1 MTTQDN
7 DVAVAK
13 NRIFNPNGNDTIANR
28 TIIKGSTTGIF
39 NLNDVKYPWAKAM
52 YQVMIG
58 NFWVPEKV
66 SGLKDDARD
75 FHTVLNA
82 DEQRAYKGI
91 LSFLIFLDS
100 IQTVNLPNFS
110 DYITSPEVN
119 LILAIQAYQEAIHSQ
134 SYATILETVVSAED
148 RDAIYYYWREDT
160 ILLNRN
166 AYIGQIYQDFVDAP
180 SEHTFFRGIIANFL
194 LESLY
199 FYNGFAFFDTLVDH
213 MKMPAT
219 GRMIAY
225 IRRDELTH
233 VTLFANIIREI
244 KKEFPE
250 VYNEKLV
257 YDMMRVAVDQEIE
270 WSKHILG
277 NRIPGIN
284 GETTEGYTKWLANER
299 LAMLGIAPLYPDA
312 MKNPYKHLDRL
323 QDPNADKGNFFE
335 TTVINYTQSSNMA
348 GSWDF

>member
-1 MTTQDN
+1 MSDITPILTK
-7 DVAVAK
+7 K
-13 NRIFNPNGNDTIANR
+13 NPLFNPAGNDSVAGR
-28 TIIKGSTTGIF
+28 TIIKWSTTGLF
-39 NLNDVKYPWAKAM
+39 NLNEVRYPWAKSL
-52 YQVMIG
+52 YQVMVG
-58 NFWVPEKV
+58 NFWLPEKV
-66 SGLKDDARD
+66 SGLKDDQRD
-75 FHTVLNA
+75 FANVLTA
-82 DEQRAYKGI
+82 EEQRAYKGI

-110 DYITSPEVN
+110 SYITSPEIN
-119 LILAIQAYQEAIHSQ
+119 LILSIQAYQEAIHSQ
-134 SYATILETVVSAED
+134 SYATILESVVSAED
-148 RDAIYYYWREDT
+148 RDEIYYFWRTDL
-160 ILLNRN
+160 ILLERN
-166 AYIGQIYQDFVDAP
+166 KYIGQIYQDFIDTPNDAN
-180 SEHTFFRGIIANFL
+180 FFRGIVANFL

-233 VTLFANIIREI
+233 VTIFANIIKEI
-244 KKEFPE
+244 RREFPDI
-250 VYNEKLV
+250 
-257 YDMMRVAVDQEIE
+257 YDESIILEMTRIAVEQEIV

-277 NRIPGIN
+277 NKIPGIN
-284 GETTEGYTKWLANER
+284 AETTEGYTRWLANQR
-299 LAMLGIAPLYPDA
+299 LSMLGIAPIFPEA
-312 MKNPYKHLDRL
+312 IKNPYKHLDRL